1 MNPTRTQQ
9 MVEAETRAYEEGLTA
24 VASPL
29 QAVYGRQAR
38 ELTVPESPPMV
49 RQGEVVPVA
58 GVDGGTGTILL
69 RDTLADPDSA
79 AMDASIKRTGLLQ
92 QAGALELGIDAANTI
107 GASNSLEKC
116 LVHQMALCHKTAME
130 LMVKGA
136 SYSSARPEEAE
147 YGRKTIA
154 LASRLMTVFQQGME
168 TLTRARTAGRQT
180 ITVKQVHV
188 SGGQAVIAETVRT
201 TGGHRVAGRVKKR

>member
-1 MNPTRTQQ
+1 MKPTRTQQ
-9 MVEAETRAYEEGLTA
+9 MIEAETRAYEEGLTS

-29 QAVYGRQAR
+29 QPVYGRQAL
-38 ELTVPESPPMV
+38 ELRVPESPPMV
-49 RQGEVVPVA
+49 RQGEIVPVA
-58 GVDGGTGTILL
+58 GADGGTGTILL
-69 RDTLADPDSA
+69 RDTLAEPDSA
-79 AMDASIKRTGLLQ
+79 AVDASIKRTGLLQ

-136 SYSSARPEEAE
+136 SHPASRPADAE
-147 YGRKTIA
+147 YGLKTVA
-154 LASRLMTVFQQGME
+154 LASKLMAVFQQGME

-201 TGGHRVAGRVKKR
+201 TGGHRATGRVKKR